1 MFLRTLDTSPWLLNF
16 LIKSYHIVAF
26 NHAFRLL
33 SNLSCWHGKFWLF
46 SWISEA
52 VAFRFPQSPKLWA
65 VSHLQQVVFSF
76 HTLRNVTLREK
87 CLNTEFFLVR
97 IFLYSVQIEENT
109 DQKKLRIWT
118 LFTYCNVVPD
128 CSRQL
133 YQI

>member
-1 MFLRTLDTSPWLLNF
+1 MFLRTLDTSAWLLNF

-97 IFLYSVQIEENT
+97 IFPHLDWIRRDTRSVTLHLLYLSWYNGIC
-109 DQKKLRIWT
+109 L
-118 LFTYCNVVPD
+118 
-128 CSRQL
+128 SS
-133 YQI
+133 